1 LTRPA
6 SATISLKTANFKQS
20 PAMCG
25 PACLKIVASYFGIDI
40 GERRL
45 IRACKSSKISGTT
58 GKNLINGARKF
69 GFHAEIIDNA
79 DFKAIG
85 QWLRRGVP
93 VIVDWMSTSE
103 DLRTRQHIVGGHYS
117 VVCGL
122 SRRNII
128 LEDPAMGRR
137 RTIPRQRF
145 FNVWFDFT
153 HAYPKVRDDL
163 ILRRLVAIAPRDL
176 TRKAGRQRRKRP
188 GTDATVKK
196 LSRA

>member
-1 LTRPA
+1 MRPA
-6 SATISLKTANFKQS
+6 SATVSLKTTNFKQS

-58 GKNLINGARKF
+58 GRNLVNAARGL
-69 GFHAEIIDNA
+69 GFHAEIIDSA
-79 DFKAIG
+79 DFRTIG

-103 DLRTRQHIVGGHYS
+103 DLRTGQHIVGGHYS

-122 SRRNII
+122 SQRNII

-137 RTIPRQRF
+137 RTIPRQRLF
-145 FNVWFDFT
+145 QCL
-153 HAYPKVRDDL
+153 VRL
-163 ILRRLVAIAPRDL
+163 YACLPR
-176 TRKAGRQRRKRP
+176 
-188 GTDATVKK
+188 GTG
-196 LSRA
+196 